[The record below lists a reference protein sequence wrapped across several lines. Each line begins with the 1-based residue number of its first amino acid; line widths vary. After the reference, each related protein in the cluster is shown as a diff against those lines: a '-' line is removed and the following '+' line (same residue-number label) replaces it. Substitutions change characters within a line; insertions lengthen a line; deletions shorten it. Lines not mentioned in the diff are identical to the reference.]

1 MSNYL
6 PTINYDLYHE
16 LFIIIFKC
24 VHFAPTINYVI
35 KYQPNINFVSI
46 SILISGT
53 LFDGHFFLLF
63 TFLQFFTSFI
73 FSLFFN
79 FTLQFLFTSTFSAS
93 ECTCWFINLSF

>member
-35 KYQPNINFVSI
+35 KYQPNINFVSN
-46 SILISGT
+46 
-53 LFDGHFFLLF
+53 FRHF
-63 TFLQFFTSFI
+63 I
-73 FSLFFN
+73 
-79 FTLQFLFTSTFSAS
+79 
-93 ECTCWFINLSF
+93 